1 MLDRIDKTI
10 VAVSSAAGHGPL
22 GIVRLSGPNALA
34 IVGEMIPQDRD
45 RLTDV
50 AGFRRVSTTIE
61 PEEDLQLP
69 AAIFVFRTPRSYT
82 RQDMVEIHTIGSPVA
97 LEAVRRRCAAL
108 GALPAEAG
116 EFTARA
122 FVNGAMD
129 LASAEAVAG
138 VIRAQSDAQLRA
150 ARKMMDGGL
159 ARGINGLRETLADL
173 VALVEADID
182 FSEEPIDFIKPSEL
196 QVQIGEV
203 VERIDGLLVGAV
215 SVERFD
221 VLPRILLIGPPN
233 AGKSSLLNRLSGT
246 SRAICAAAAGTTRDV
261 LTAPIRLGRGE
272 ALLLDS
278 AGVDESED
286 EIIAMARE
294 MALCEAERVDLL
306 CMVVDAAGM
315 DGEGAS
321 SIKSATDECGRQRGE
336 PRRGAPDDT
345 GRAPG
350 RAGGRDEIARFL
362 AVIESLESVAAVVAA
377 NKCDLLSADE
387 ERRAIEQIESL
398 LSASE
403 QAIHAVCAVSAL
415 TGEGIETLRNVLAD
429 QLVDLAD
436 TTAGESILLAERQR
450 TAITE
455 ARHALGRAIDLAVG
469 AVETIDCADLLA
481 FEIREALD
489 HLGSV
494 TGEVT
499 TDDLLARVFARFC
512 IGK

>member
-10 VAVSSAAGHGPL
+10 VALSSAAGQGPL
-22 GIVRLSGPNALA
+22 GIVRLSGPDALT
-34 IVGEMIPQDRD
+34 IVGEMIPQARD

-50 AGFRRVSTTIE
+50 AGFRRVSCTIE
-61 PEEDLQLP
+61 PEEDLHLP
-69 AAIFVFRTPRSYT
+69 AAIFVFRAPRSYT
-82 RQDMVEIHTIGSPVA
+82 RQDMVEIHTVGSPVA
-97 LEAVRRRCAAL
+97 LEAVRCRCVAL
-108 GALPAEAG
+108 GALPAQAG

-159 ARGINGLRETLADL
+159 ARGIGDLRETLADL

-196 QVQIGEV
+196 RAQIGDV
-203 VERIDGLLVGAV
+203 VGRIDGLLAGAV

-272 ALLLDS
+272 ALLLDT

-306 CMVVDAAGM
+306 CVVLDATGLAG
-315 DGEGAS
+315 GGAS
-321 SIKSATDECGRQRGE
+321 
-336 PRRGAPDDT
+336 
-345 GRAPG
+345 
-350 RAGGRDEIARFL
+350 IARFL

-387 ERRAIEQIESL
+387 ERRAIERIESL
-398 LSASE
+398 LSAS
-403 QAIHAVCAVSAL
+403 QRDVHSVCAVSAL

-429 QLVDLAD
+429 SLVDLAD
-436 TTAGESILLAERQR
+436 TTGGESILLAERQR

-455 ARHALGRAIDLAVG
+455 ARDALGRAIDLAAG

-499 TDDLLARVFARFC
+499 TDDLRARVFARFC

>member
-1 MLDRIDKTI
+1 
-10 VAVSSAAGHGPL
+10 
-22 GIVRLSGPNALA
+22 
-34 IVGEMIPQDRD
+34 
-45 RLTDV
+45 
-50 AGFRRVSTTIE
+50 
-61 PEEDLQLP
+61 
-69 AAIFVFRTPRSYT
+69 
-82 RQDMVEIHTIGSPVA
+82 
-97 LEAVRRRCAAL
+97 
-108 GALPAEAG
+108 
-116 EFTARA
+116 
-122 FVNGAMD
+122 MD

-150 ARKMMDGGL
+150 ARTMMDGGL
-159 ARGINGLRETLADL
+159 ARGINDLRETLADL

-196 QVQIGEV
+196 RAQIGDV
-203 VERIDGLLVGAV
+203 VGRIDGLLAGAV

-272 ALLLDS
+272 ALLLDT

-306 CMVVDAAGM
+306 CVVLDATGLAG
-315 DGEGAS
+315 DGAS
-321 SIKSATDECGRQRGE
+321 
-336 PRRGAPDDT
+336 
-345 GRAPG
+345 
-350 RAGGRDEIARFL
+350 IARFL

-387 ERRAIEQIESL
+387 ERRAIERIESL
-398 LSASE
+398 LSAS
-403 QAIHAVCAVSAL
+403 QRDVHAVCAVSAL
-415 TGEGIETLRNVLAD
+415 TGEGIETLRNVLAE

-436 TTAGESILLAERQR
+436 TTGGESILLAERQR

-455 ARHALGRAIDLAVG
+455 ARDALGRAIDLAAG

-489 HLGSV
+489 HLGLV

-499 TDDLLARVFARFC
+499 TDDLLARVFTRFC